1 MVEFAYKAT
10 DLAGKIFE
18 GSMEGRDEK
27 MVVESL
33 QKLGYLPIRITAI
46 QAKTG
51 IFKLPISAYLE
62 RITTNDLL
70 VFTQELS
77 TLLEAGLPLDR
88 SLQILTELTEKERF
102 REVVRDILKKI
113 EAGRSFSEA
122 LSSYPSIFP
131 KLYVNMTKAGEAGG
145 ILNIILSRL
154 SKYLLTTKEMKDYL
168 VSVLIYPAILTLA
181 SGASIIILLTFVIP
195 RFAKIFEDMGQ
206 AIPLPTQIMLSISQ
220 TVRSYWWVLGGALLL
235 GWYGFRTYVR
245 SGEGKVSWDRFKL
258 GLVIIGKLVKEIEV
272 ARFSRTL
279 GTLLQSGVPILQ
291 AIQIVRETV
300 NNEIIARSIQEV
312 HEGVKQGGGIS
323 KTLQTLKVFP
333 PLAIHMITV
342 GEETGKLDEMLV
354 KVAENYEVSLQ
365 IALKRFINLL
375 EPMIILIMGA
385 VVGFIVVSMLLAIF
399 SINEMPF

>member
-1 MVEFAYKAT
+1 MTCWF
-10 DLAGKIFE
+10 
-18 GSMEGRDEK
+18 
-27 MVVESL
+27 
-33 QKLGYLPIRITAI
+33 LPR
-46 QAKTG
+46 
-51 IFKLPISAYLE
+51 S
-62 RITTNDLL
+62 
-70 VFTQELS
+70 LS

-154 SKYLLTTKEMKDYL
+154 SKYLQTTKEMKDYL

-195 RFAKIFEDMGQ
+195 RFAKIFADMGQ

>member
-33 QKLGYLPIRITAI
+33 QKLGYVPIRITAT
-46 QAKTG
+46 QTKAG
-51 IFKLPISAYLE
+51 FLRLPIAAYLE

-70 VFTQELS
+70 IFTQELS

-88 SLQILTELTEKERF
+88 SLQILTELAEKERF
-102 REVVRDILKKI
+102 REVIRDLLKKI

-122 LSSYPSIFP
+122 LSSYPSVFP

-145 ILNIILSRL
+145 ILNVILSRL
-154 SKYLLTTKEMKDYL
+154 SKYLQTSKEMKDYL
-168 VSVLIYPAILTLA
+168 ISVLIYPAVLTLA

-195 RFAKIFEDMGQ
+195 RFAKIFADMGQ

-220 TVRSYWWVLGGALLL
+220 MVRSYWWALGGAILL
-235 GWYGFRTYVR
+235 GWYGFRAYIK
-245 SGEGKVSWDRFKL
+245 SGEGKVSWDRVKL
-258 GLVIIGKLVKEIEV
+258 GLVVIGNLVRQIEV
-272 ARFSRTL
+272 ARVSRTL

-300 NNEIIARSIQEV
+300 NNEIIARSISEV
-312 HEGVKQGGGIS
+312 HTGVKQGGGIS

-333 PLAIHMITV
+333 PLAIHMIAV
-342 GEETGKLDEMLV
+342 GEETGKLDEMLI
-354 KVAENYEVSLQ
+354 KIAENYEVSLQ
-365 IALKRFINLL
+365 NALKRFINLL

>member
-10 DLAGKIFE
+10 DLSGKIFE

-33 QKLGYLPIRITAI
+33 QKLGYVPIRITAV
-46 QAKTG
+46 QAKG
-51 IFKLPISAYLE
+51 VLLKLSIASYLE

-70 VFTQELS
+70 IFTQELA

-102 REVVRDILKKI
+102 KEVIKDILKKI

-131 KLYVNMTKAGEAGG
+131 KLYVNMAKVGEAGG

-154 SKYLLTTKEMKDYL
+154 SKYLQTSKEMKDYL
-168 VSVLIYPAILTLA
+168 ISVLIYPAILTLA

-195 RFAKIFEDMGQ
+195 RFAKIFADMGQ
-206 AIPLPTQIMLSISQ
+206 AIPLPTQIMLAVSQ
-220 TVRSYWWVLGGALLL
+220 IVRSYWWGLGGAIFL
-235 GWYGFRTYVR
+235 GWYGFRAYIK
-245 SGEGKVSWDRFKL
+245 SEEGKVSWDRFKL
-258 GLVIIGKLVKEIEV
+258 RLVIIGNLVRQIEV

-300 NNEIIARSIQEV
+300 NNEIIARSISEV
-312 HEGVKQGGGIS
+312 HTGVKQGGGIS
-323 KTLQTLKVFP
+323 KTLGNLNVFP
-333 PLAIHMITV
+333 PLAIHMIAV
-342 GEETGKLDEMLV
+342 GEETGKLDEMLI
-354 KVAENYEVSLQ
+354 KIAENYEVSLQ
-365 IALKRFINLL
+365 NALKRFINLL
-375 EPMIILIMGA
+375 EPLIILIMGA

>member
-51 IFKLPISAYLE
+51 FLKLPISAYLE

-88 SLQILTELTEKERF
+88 SLQILTELAEKERF
-102 REVVRDILKKI
+102 REVIKDILKKI

-145 ILNIILSRL
+145 ILNVILSRL

-168 VSVLIYPAILTLA
+168 ISVLIYPAILTLA

-195 RFAKIFEDMGQ
+195 RFAKIFADMGQ

-220 TVRSYWWVLGGALLL
+220 GVRSYWWVLAGALLL
-235 GWYGFRTYVR
+235 GWYGFRAYVR

-258 GLVIIGKLVKEIEV
+258 GLVVIGNLVRQIEV

-291 AIQIVRETV
+291 AIQIVRETA
-300 NNEIIARSIQEV
+300 NNEIIARSISEV

-365 IALKRFINLL
+365 NALKRFINLL

>member
-27 MVVESL
+27 TVVESL
-33 QKLGYLPIRITAI
+33 QKLGYVPIRITAT
-46 QAKTG
+46 QTKAG
-51 IFKLPISAYLE
+51 FLKLPIAAYLE

-70 VFTQELS
+70 IFTQELS

-88 SLQILTELTEKERF
+88 SLQILTELAEKERF

-154 SKYLLTTKEMKDYL
+154 SKYLQTTKEMKDYL
-168 VSVLIYPAILTLA
+168 ISVLIYPAVLTLA

-195 RFAKIFEDMGQ
+195 RFAKIFADMGQ
-206 AIPLPTQIMLSISQ
+206 AIPLPTQIMLSISHM
-220 TVRSYWWVLGGALLL
+220 VRSYWWALGGAILL
-235 GWYGFRTYVR
+235 GWYGFRAYIR

-258 GLVIIGKLVKEIEV
+258 GLVVIGNLVRQIEV

-300 NNEIIARSIQEV
+300 NNEIIARSISEV
-312 HEGVKQGGGIS
+312 HTGVKQGGGIS

-333 PLAIHMITV
+333 PLAIHMIAV
-342 GEETGKLDEMLV
+342 GEETGKLDEMLI
-354 KVAENYEVSLQ
+354 KIAENYEVSLQ
-365 IALKRFINLL
+365 NALKRFINLL